1 VSEATL
7 SAPAW
12 RAGGGQFEQVRA
24 ADGAVSYQ
32 WRQSLS
38 APTSA
43 ASSNVSNL
51 PTAATLTEARVAASV
66 KASSS
71 SRMPGEQHQR
81 PGMRFSQQPAL
92 AKPHTYLRL
101 TKPHTSA
108 SSSRMAREQQ
118 CPDTNR
124 TQASSIPESG
134 KEEEE
139 EEVEEEEAAAAAE
152 EEEEQE
158 QEQEADV
165 PAAAAAVLVAH
176 VLYEDGQA
184 QAALGHAR
192 WARRRFAAA
201 CALLRAHAFPAISS
215 AQLDAGR
222 ALIEP

>member
-1 VSEATL
+1 
-7 SAPAW
+7 
-12 RAGGGQFEQVRA
+12 
-24 ADGAVSYQ
+24 
-32 WRQSLS
+32 
-38 APTSA
+38 
-43 ASSNVSNL
+43 
-51 PTAATLTEARVAASV
+51 
-66 KASSS
+66 
-71 SRMPGEQHQR
+71 
-81 PGMRFSQQPAL
+81 
-92 AKPHTYLRL
+92 
-101 TKPHTSA
+101 
-108 SSSRMAREQQ
+108 MAREQQ
-118 CPDTNR
+118 CPDTYR

-192 WARRRFAAA
+192 WARRRFAAV

-222 ALIEP
+222 ALIGP